1 MLRDA
6 DGSISGQPGGG
17 DQEWLRQRKIRKRN
31 LAWVRSLELVP
42 DSAPVSAGYSK
53 SCVCTLPP
61 RFVSRVTFDR
71 PYVGMSVN
79 AVSPTSSALFD
90 VNRVAERLCV
100 SPSFVRRMI
109 YERRTPFCKLGKF
122 VRFDPAEID
131 AWIDARRV
139 QAAS

>member
-1 MLRDA
+1 
-6 DGSISGQPGGG
+6 
-17 DQEWLRQRKIRKRN
+17 
-31 LAWVRSLELVP
+31 
-42 DSAPVSAGYSK
+42 
-53 SCVCTLPP
+53 
-61 RFVSRVTFDR
+61 
-71 PYVGMSVN
+71 MSVN

-122 VRFDPAEID
+122 VRIDPAEID